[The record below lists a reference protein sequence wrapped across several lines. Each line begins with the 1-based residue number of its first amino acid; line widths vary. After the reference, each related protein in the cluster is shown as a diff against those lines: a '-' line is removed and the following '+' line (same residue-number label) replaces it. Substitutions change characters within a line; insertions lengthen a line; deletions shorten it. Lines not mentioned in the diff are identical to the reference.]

1 MTCWRFRP
9 SGRRDPSRNNLI
21 TEHMEGAM
29 KRRKLLQ
36 RSAAFGLAAAFSP
49 ARVSETFATSAPSD
63 NLKRPAAILNPLKP
77 PAEGSIPV
85 AFLIS
90 VGAVLIDFAGAWEVF
105 RKALMSTRMDAFRLY
120 TVGETT
126 NPVRARGGMQIIPDF
141 TLENAPAPK
150 VIVIPA
156 QNGASDAMLEWIRKS
171 AETADVTMSVC
182 TGAFILA
189 KTGLLAGQVRDHA
202 LRRLR

>member
-1 MTCWRFRP
+1 
-9 SGRRDPSRNNLI
+9 
-21 TEHMEGAM
+21 
-29 KRRKLLQ
+29 
-36 RSAAFGLAAAFSP
+36 
-49 ARVSETFATSAPSD
+49 
-63 NLKRPAAILNPLKP
+63 
-77 PAEGSIPV
+77 
-85 AFLIS
+85 
-90 VGAVLIDFAGAWEVF
+90 
-105 RKALMSTRMDAFRLY
+105 MSTRMDAFRLY

-171 AETADVTMSVC
+171 TETADVTMSVC

>member
-1 MTCWRFRP
+1 MV
-9 SGRRDPSRNNLI
+9 
-21 TEHMEGAM
+21 
-29 KRRKLLQ
+29 
-36 RSAAFGLAAAFSP
+36 AAFSQ
-49 ARVSETFATSAPSD
+49 ARASETFATSARSD
-63 NLKRPAAILNPLKP
+63 NLKTPAAILNPLKP

-90 VGAVLIDFAGAWEVF
+90 EGAVLLDFAGPWEVF
-105 RKALMSTRMDAFRLY
+105 RKAVISTRMDAFRLY

-141 TLENAPAPK
+141 MLENAPAPK

-171 AETADVTMSVC
+171 S
-182 TGAFILA
+182 
-189 KTGLLAGQVRDHA
+189 
-202 LRRLR
+202 

>member
-1 MTCWRFRP
+1 
-9 SGRRDPSRNNLI
+9 LV
-21 TEHMEGAM
+21 
-29 KRRKLLQ
+29 
-36 RSAAFGLAAAFSP
+36 AAFSQ
-49 ARVSETFATSAPSD
+49 ARASETFATSARSD
-63 NLKRPAAILNPLKP
+63 NLKTPAAILNPLKP

-90 VGAVLIDFAGAWEVF
+90 EGAVLLDFAGPWEVF
-105 RKALMSTRMDAFRLY
+105 RKAVISTRMDAFRLY

-141 TLENAPAPK
+141 MLENAPAPK

-171 AETADVTMSVC
+171 S
-182 TGAFILA
+182 
-189 KTGLLAGQVRDHA
+189 
-202 LRRLR
+202 